1 MADTRRVGGKTVT
14 ILDRLKKR
22 VKILIMSTSIKPI
35 PSINT
40 TEIARIG
47 EQIYQN
53 ELKEKLEKENV
64 GKFVAIEVESKDYFI
79 GVTQTEATLK
89 AKKKYPDKIF
99 YMVKIGFP
107 AVITMSSRFIPT
119 PYGSVL

>member
-1 MADTRRVGGKTVT
+1 
-14 ILDRLKKR
+14 
-22 VKILIMSTSIKPI
+22 MSTSIKPI

-53 ELKEKLEKENV
+53 ELKEKLEKENI
-64 GKFVAIEVESKDYFI
+64 GKFVAIEAESKDYFI

-119 PYGSVL
+119 PYGSVF

>member
-1 MADTRRVGGKTVT
+1 MEF
-14 ILDRLKKR
+14 ILDRLKNR
-22 VKILIMSTSIKPI
+22 VKILIMNTSVKPI
-35 PSINT
+35 SSINT
-40 TEIARIG
+40 IEIARIG

-53 ELKEKLEKENV
+53 ELKEKMEKENI
-64 GKFVAIEVESKDYFI
+64 GKFVAIEVESKDYFL
-79 GVTQTEATLK
+79 GETQTEATLK